1 MSHTMTMRER
11 LLAVIKGLPHDRV
24 PFIMYDCILPN
35 EQVIQLLG
43 REQIGLLR
51 WSAVHR
57 VETPHCAT
65 ETIEMRRDGQRWQ
78 RIILHTPAGDL
89 FEERAFEPV
98 YQSSSIRKHFVEE
111 PEDYVK
117 LWAYIEDGVI
127 LPAYDIY
134 QRDAHELGDDGLP
147 LPAVER
153 SPYQQLWIQWVGLDH
168 LGYHF
173 ADIPERVNHT
183 IELLKARAVKIF
195 EIVRHSPAPFIDFP
209 DNITAPPI
217 GPRRFAEYC
226 VPQYNL
232 LAEMCADAN
241 IPVFVHMD
249 GDLKPL
255 WKLIGDSKV
264 AGLDSFAPA
273 PDNDTTVAEA
283 AAMWP
288 EKRLFVNFPSSV
300 HLRPADQV
308 REETERILQAA
319 GHTGRL
325 EIQLS
330 ENVPPYAW
338 PTSLPAIA
346 AAVRE
351 FRI

>member
-1 MSHTMTMRER
+1 MTKMMTMRER
-11 LLAVIKGLPHDRV
+11 LLAVIRGTQVDRI
-24 PFIMYDCILPN
+24 PFIMYDQLLPN
-35 EQVIQLLG
+35 RAVWDLIG
-43 REQIGLLR
+43 RERIGLLR
-51 WSAVHR
+51 WSSVHR

-65 ETIEMRRDGQRWQ
+65 ETIELQRSGKRWQ
-78 RIILHTPAGDL
+78 RIVLHTPKGDL

-98 YQSSSIRKHFVEE
+98 YESSSIRKHFVEDAD
-111 PEDYVK
+111 DYIK
-117 LWAYIEDGVI
+117 LWSYLEDGLVHPDYETF
-127 LPAYDIY
+127 LKDE
-134 QRDAHELGDDGLP
+134 HELGDDGLP
-147 LPAVER
+147 MAAVER
-153 SPYQQLWIQWVGLDH
+153 SPYQQLWIQWAGLGN
-168 LGYHF
+168 LGFHF
-173 ADIPERVNHT
+173 ADYPERVNHT
-183 IELLKARAVKIF
+183 VQLLQKRALQIF

-217 GPRRFAEYC
+217 GPKRFAEYC

-232 LAEMCADAN
+232 LADMLSEAG

-255 WKLIGDSKV
+255 WRLIGDSHVK
-264 AGLDSFAPA
+264 GLDSFAPA

-288 EKRLFVNFPSSV
+288 DKRLFVNFPSSV
-300 HLRPADQV
+300 HLRPAEQV
-308 REETERILQAA
+308 REEAERILQAA
-319 GHTGRL
+319 GRTGRL

-346 AAVRE
+346 AAIDAYKV
-351 FRI
+351 